1 MFTDPSEESVAIVDR
16 DNSLIGTVTRRI
28 MRQQKLIH
36 RASYIL
42 VFNTQ
47 AELFIQKRTMSKDI
61 YPGFWDVAA
70 GGIVLA
76 GESYE
81 AAAQRELREE
91 LGLAHAKL
99 RFLFDQYYEDADNKV
114 WGRIFSCTSNG
125 PFTLQA
131 EEIDYGRFI
140 PLAEIE
146 TLHQSE
152 SFTPDGLQLLQRLPS
167 SICG

>member
-1 MFTDPSEESVAIVDR
+1 MNPNPAEEIVAIVDR
-16 DNSLIGTVTRRI
+16 DNCPIGAVTRRI

-42 VFNTQ
+42 VFNS
-47 AELFIQKRTMSKDI
+47 AGELFIQKRTKNKDI
-61 YPGFWDVAA
+61 YPGYWDLAA
-70 GGIVLA
+70 GGVVLA

-81 AAAQRELREE
+81 ESAQRELREE
-91 LGLAHAKL
+91 LSLAKAKL

-114 WGRIFSCTSNG
+114 WGRVFSCTSNG

-140 PLAEIE
+140 PLAGIAQ
-146 TLHQSE
+146 LHQTE
-152 SFTPDGLQLLQRLPS
+152 PVTPDGLQLLRRILP
-167 SICG
+167 

>member
-1 MFTDPSEESVAIVDR
+1 LTPNPAEEIVAIVDR
-16 DNSLIGTVTRRI
+16 DNCPIGAVARRI

-42 VFNTQ
+42 VFNSGG
-47 AELFIQKRTMSKDI
+47 ELFIQKRTKSKDI
-61 YPGFWDVAA
+61 YPGYWDLAA
-70 GGIVLA
+70 GGVVLT

-81 AAAQRELREE
+81 ESAQRELREE
-91 LGLAHAKL
+91 LGLVNAKL

-146 TLHQSE
+146 HLHQTE
-152 SFTPDGLQLLQRLPS
+152 SVTPDGLQLLRRILP
-167 SICG
+167 

>member
-1 MFTDPSEESVAIVDR
+1 LTPNPAEEIVAIVDR
-16 DNSLIGTVTRRI
+16 DNCPIGAVARRI

-42 VFNTQ
+42 VFNSGG
-47 AELFIQKRTMSKDI
+47 ELFIQKRTKSKDI
-61 YPGFWDVAA
+61 YPGYWDLAA
-70 GGIVLA
+70 GGVVLA

-81 AAAQRELREE
+81 ESAQRELREE
-91 LGLAHAKL
+91 LGLVNAKL

-114 WGRIFSCTSNG
+114 WGRIFSCTCNG

-140 PLAEIE
+140 PLTEIE
-146 TLHQSE
+146 HLHQTE
-152 SFTPDGLQLLQRLPS
+152 SVTPDGLQLLRRILL
-167 SICG
+167 